1 VQRIIDLEERQSWR
15 NRGVVGG
22 MQAMAER
29 WSEEASAE
37 GLDARLVA
45 ALAARMRRYGAASV
59 EDRSAI
65 AADMRG
71 IMAGAP
77 FADEPPAIAPPDA
90 EALAAAPAPA
100 ATAARTG
107 APAAVDSAS
116 GVDPAALAETVLEIP
131 AGDEEVAAPPS
142 AAPVIALPGL
152 GKVYEAAPDDD
163 FSDQESRRTQR
174 KPPPAS
180 RRNPRDLQSNVTILD
195 GVGPATAEQLARL
208 GIHQV
213 ADLLWHFPARYD
225 DFSDMR
231 TIDRLRPGE
240 QVTVVA
246 NLWEVR
252 ERKLGVNRSM
262 VEGILGDST
271 GTLHAVWWNK
281 WVVKQ
286 LEKGKS
292 MRFSGKIDLFRGQK
306 TIENP
311 VFEELDDDRVATGRM
326 SPIYP
331 LTEGLTNNRLRNL
344 IYDAVEGYARFMT
357 DPLPAQLREQ
367 YELPD
372 LTYSLQQIHFP
383 DSQEVLLQAR
393 RRLAFEELLYLQIG
407 VLQRR
412 RSLRQATAPAFAI
425 DLSAMQHY
433 LNILPF
439 APTDAQER
447 VIGEILRDLELAV
460 PMTRLVQGDVGS
472 GKTAVAAAAM
482 WTAVNNGAQA
492 ALLAPTQV
500 LAEQHHRGIQR
511 LLSQLTRPDGAPVNV
526 QLLTGRVT
534 GDARAEVLDGLR
546 ASAVDVIIG
555 TTALIQEGVDFA
567 SLGLVVVDEQH
578 RFGVEQRGVL
588 RSRGETQPHLLVMS
602 ATPIPRSLALT
613 LFGDLD
619 VSRIDAM
626 PPGRQEIKTKLFRP
640 RERERLYDFIRREVR
655 AGRQA
660 YIVYPLVE
668 ESEVLDAG
676 AAVAEHKRLQEEV
689 FPALSLGLLHGRM
702 SGAEKDEVMR
712 SFAAGDVQVL
722 VSTTVIEVGIDV
734 PNATII
740 VIEDA
745 ERFGLAQ
752 LHQLRGRVGRGAHA
766 SYCALIT
773 KAEAPEITARL
784 DFLAK
789 THDGFALAEKD
800 LELRGPG
807 DFLGTRQSGL
817 PDLRIAQ
824 LSDVTTLVQA
834 RDAAQQLF
842 DQDPLLSQHP
852 VLWRQVDRFWR
863 GHGDIN

>member
-1 VQRIIDLEERQSWR
+1 MQRILDLEERQNWR

-29 WSEEASAE
+29 WSEDANAE
-37 GLDARLVA
+37 GLDPRIVGALV
-45 ALAARMRRYGAASV
+45 ARMRRYGAAT
-59 EDRSAI
+59 
-65 AADMRG
+65 AADRPAIVAEMRS
-71 IMAGAP
+71 IIAGEP
-77 FADEPPAIAPPDA
+77 FADEPAEPDDAGANEELLEEAVAEFRADPIRAPVSGFDSSA
-90 EALAAAPAPA
+90 KVSSAAA
-100 ATAARTG
+100 RLE
-107 APAAVDSAS
+107 DS
-116 GVDPAALAETVLEIP
+116 VLEIP
-131 AGDEEVAAPPS
+131 VGDEEAGAALVQQS
-142 AAPVIALPGL
+142 RAPVPVLPGL

-163 FSDQESRRTQR
+163 LQAEESARRAAR
-174 KPPPAS
+174 KPQPAS
-180 RRNPRDLQSNVTILD
+180 RRNPRDLQSSVTILD
-195 GVGPATAEQLARL
+195 GIGPATAEQLARL

-213 ADLLWHFPARYD
+213 VDLLWHFPTRYD
-225 DFSDMR
+225 DFSETR

-246 NLWEVR
+246 NLWDVR

-271 GTLHAVWWNK
+271 GTLHAIWWNK
-281 WVVKQ
+281 WVIRQ
-286 LEKGKS
+286 LETGKS
-292 MRFSGKIDLFRGQK
+292 MRFSGKIDLYRGQK

-311 VFEELDDDRVATGRM
+311 VFEELDDERVATGRM

-331 LTEGLTNNRLRNL
+331 LTEGLTNNRLRNV
-344 IYDAVEGYARFMT
+344 IYDVVDGFARFMS
-357 DPLPAQLREQ
+357 DPLPAQMRDM

-372 LTYSLQQIHFP
+372 LTYALYQIHFP
-383 DSQEVLLQAR
+383 DSQEILLQAR

-412 RSLRQATAPAFAI
+412 RSLRQATAPAFSV
-425 DLSAMQHY
+425 DPVLMQQY
-433 LNILPF
+433 LDVLPF
-439 APTDAQER
+439 AFTGAQER
-447 VIGEILRDLELAV
+447 VTGEILRDLEQAV

-482 WTAVNNGAQA
+482 WSAVNNGAQA

-500 LAEQHHRGIQR
+500 LAEQHHRGISR
-511 LLSQLTRPDGAPVNV
+511 LLSQLARPDGAPVNV
-526 QLLTGRVT
+526 QLLTGRIT
-534 GDARAEVLDGLR
+534 GDARTQLLEDLR
-546 ASAVDVIIG
+546 SGAVDVVVG

-588 RSRGETQPHLLVMS
+588 RSRGEAQPHLLVMS

-619 VSRIDAM
+619 VSRIDEM

-689 FPALSLGLLHGRM
+689 FPTLSIGLLHGRM
-702 SGAEKDEVMR
+702 TGGEKDEVMR
-712 SFAAGDVQVL
+712 AFAAGDVQVL

-734 PNATII
+734 PN
-740 VIEDA
+740 
-745 ERFGLAQ
+745 
-752 LHQLRGRVGRGAHA
+752 
-766 SYCALIT
+766 
-773 KAEAPEITARL
+773 
-784 DFLAK
+784 
-789 THDGFALAEKD
+789 
-800 LELRGPG
+800 
-807 DFLGTRQSGL
+807 
-817 PDLRIAQ
+817 
-824 LSDVTTLVQA
+824 
-834 RDAAQQLF
+834 
-842 DQDPLLSQHP
+842 
-852 VLWRQVDRFWR
+852 
-863 GHGDIN
+863 

>member
-1 VQRIIDLEERQSWR
+1 MLNPLLQRVQRILDLEERQSWR

-29 WSEEASAE
+29 WSEEANAA
-37 GLDARLVA
+37 GLDPRVVA
-45 ALAARMRRYGAASV
+45 ALAARMRSYGAA
-59 EDRSAI
+59 EAGERPTI
-65 AADMRG
+65 AAEMRS
-71 IMAGAP
+71 IIAGEP
-77 FADEPPAIAPPDA
+77 FADEPPPAPVPMTADEPPPD
-90 EALAAAPAPA
+90 PAPD
-100 ATAARTG
+100 
-107 APAAVDSAS
+107 AP
-116 GVDPAALAETVLEIP
+116 ELEIP
-131 AGDEEVAAPPS
+131 AGDEDAAVAPPPS
-142 AAPVIALPGL
+142 PGPAIVLPGL
-152 GKVYEAAPDDD
+152 GKVYEAAPDE
-163 FSDQESRRTQR
+163 ESMAEDAARRAAR

-180 RRNPRDLQSNVTILD
+180 RRNPRDLQASVTTLD

-213 ADLLWHFPARYD
+213 VDLLWHFPARYD
-225 DFSDMR
+225 DFSEMR

-246 NLWEVR
+246 NLWDVR

-281 WVVKQ
+281 WVIKQ

-292 MRFSGKIDLFRGQK
+292 LRFSGKIDLFRGQK

-311 VFEELDDDRVATGRM
+311 VFEEIDDERVATGRM
-326 SPIYP
+326 SPVYP

-344 IYDAVEGYARFMT
+344 IYDVVEGYARFMN
-357 DPLPAQLREQ
+357 DPLPAALRSQ
-367 YELPD
+367 YDLPD
-372 LTYSLQQIHFP
+372 LTHALQQVHFP
-383 DSQEVLLQAR
+383 DDQASLLLAR

-412 RSLRQATAPAFAI
+412 RSLRQATAPAFTLAPAA
-425 DLSAMQHY
+425 LQEY
-433 LNILPF
+433 RGVLPF
-439 APTDAQER
+439 AFTGAQER
-447 VIGEILRDLELAV
+447 VVGELLRDLENSV
-460 PMTRLVQGDVGS
+460 PMTRLVQGDVNS
-472 GKTAVAAAAM
+472 DKTAMTAAAM
-482 WTAVNNGAQA
+482 WAAVTNGAQA
-492 ALLAPTQV
+492 TLLAPTQV
-500 LAEQHHRGIQR
+500 LAEQHHRGISR
-511 LLSQLTRPDGAPVNV
+511 LLSQLARSDGAPVNV
-526 QLLTGRVT
+526 ALLTGRVT
-534 GDARAEVLDGLR
+534 GEARAQLLDGLR
-546 ASAVDVIIG
+546 SGAVDVVVG

-588 RSRGETQPHLLVMS
+588 RSRGELQPHLLVMS

-619 VSRIDAM
+619 VSRIDEM

-655 AGRQA
+655 GGRQA

-676 AAVAEHKRLQEEV
+676 AAVAEHKRLQDEV
-689 FPALSLGLLHGRM
+689 FPALRLGLLHGRM
-702 SGAEKDEVMR
+702 TGAEKDEVMR
-712 SFAAGDVQVL
+712 AFAAGEVDVL

-752 LHQLRGRVGRGAHA
+752 LHQLRGRVGRGVHA

-784 DFLAK
+784 EFLASN
-789 THDGFALAEKD
+789 HDGFALAEKD

-834 RDAAQQLF
+834 REAAQQLF
-842 DQDPLLSQHP
+842 DQDPLLSQSP
-852 VLWRQVDRFWR
+852 LLWRQVDRFWR